1 MKWLLRLTAL
11 VVCAGIGIGI
21 AYYQGHTQGE
31 TASKAAP
38 SFEKRQQPELT
49 VTLTR
54 DEPVPS
60 SWHPLTETMML
71 IRFLGFKDGDAT
83 RLRFEKDGEE
93 TVVEVTKDPL
103 LTPLFTNP
111 DIRVKD
117 TDTMNGTV
125 TFVYRPDY

>member
-1 MKWLLRLTAL
+1 MKWLVRLTL
-11 VVCAGIGIGI
+11 LIVCAGIGIGV
-21 AYYQGHTQGE
+21 AYYQGQDQGT
-31 TASKAAP
+31 TASTSAP
-38 SFEKRQQPELT
+38 NFKKHRQPELT
-49 VTLTR
+49 LVVAR

-60 SWHPLTETMML
+60 SWHPLTETMMP
-71 IRFLGFKDGDAT
+71 IRFLGFEDGDAT

-93 TVVEVTKDPL
+93 SVVEVTDEPL
-103 LTPLFTNP
+103 VTPLFTNP